1 MQATVSTAPSKNSI
15 KLFHR
20 RLPPGDGGFLRLPF
34 SSMTPP
40 VKRGNRSARRR
51 SDFLNKKYNSLNY
64 GQSKAEAIKIV
75 WHYISLLRRKRTSM
89 GSSYSSISS
98 QPTA

>member
-1 MQATVSTAPSKNSI
+1 MPDSPQAVRHCSYKNKNSA
-15 KLFHR
+15 
-20 RLPPGDGGFLRLPF
+20 
-34 SSMTPP
+34 
-40 VKRGNRSARRR
+40 V
-51 SDFLNKKYNSLNY
+51 Y

-75 WHYISLLRRKRTSM
+75 RRYTSLLRRKRTSR

>member
-1 MQATVSTAPSKNSI
+1 M
-15 KLFHR
+15 L
-20 RLPPGDGGFLRLPF
+20 LPEDDENLPLSGEVASRSDDGEGPVRCICRFPPRV
-34 SSMTPP
+34 PP

-64 GQSKAEAIKIV
+64 GQSRAEAIKIV
-75 WHYISLLRRKRTSM
+75 WRHISLLRRKRTSR
-89 GSSYSSISS
+89 GSSYSSINS

>member
-1 MQATVSTAPSKNSI
+1 MPDSPQAVRHCSYKNSA
-15 KLFHR
+15 
-20 RLPPGDGGFLRLPF
+20 
-34 SSMTPP
+34 
-40 VKRGNRSARRR
+40 V
-51 SDFLNKKYNSLNY
+51 Y

-75 WHYISLLRRKRTSM
+75 RRYTSLLRRKRTSR

>member
-15 KLFHR
+15 FFHAASR
-20 RLPPGDGGFLRLPF
+20 PETAFFLRLPF
-34 SSMTPP
+34 SSTTPP
-40 VKRGNRSARRR
+40 VKRGTRSARRR
-51 SDFLNKKYNSLNY
+51 SEFLNKTYNSLNY
-64 GQSKAEAIKIV
+64 GQSEAEAIQIV
-75 WHYISLLRRKRTSM
+75 RCYISLLRRKRTSM